1 MAEQEKRHKEE
12 LYEAEKSVVVGKSV
26 YVLLKDLIMFKK
38 EISPLFTFNIPYFY
52 IQLLLYI
59 SIYFYNELIG
69 DEF

>member
-52 IQLLLYI
+52 IQLLLVPYI
-59 SIYFYNELIG
+59 FTMN
-69 DEF
+69 